1 MRPERRF
8 VDLTERIIYL
18 RSIPVAAM
26 LPPPVLRG
34 IAGYL
39 RERTF
44 EEGEMLMR
52 MGEPIM
58 ALELLTEG
66 KLALVRG
73 GRELGTLAPPQSL
86 GFLGILARG
95 DGTYDATAIARTR
108 SLELASDALMELL
121 EDHFSLLH
129 ATLTYLAERLLYELM
144 EMPAEMLGFPFDDA
158 IKVGEREID
167 LVERILLL
175 RRMTGFK
182 RTNVNALAALSQQL
196 TEVRVPPGTK
206 LWKRGDAPE
215 KALFI
220 ASGVVVCKKEVGEWR
235 YGPGTAVG
243 GLENLAG
250 KPRWYDAE
258 TETALV
264 ALEGRGEGLLDMFE
278 DNFSMAMDFVS
289 MMAESL
295 VGVLERRAAMG
306 QSPLQ
311 VMRNVSKLGAV
322 PVGA

>member
-8 VDLTERIIYL
+8 VDLTERMIYL

-26 LPPPVLRG
+26 LPPPVLRA
-34 IAGYL
+34 IAAYL

-66 KLALVRG
+66 KLALVRA

-86 GFLGILARG
+86 GFLGILARS
-95 DGTYDATAIARTR
+95 DGTYDATAVARTR
-108 SLELASDALMELL
+108 SLELAADALIELL

-129 ATLTYLAERLLYELM
+129 ATLMYLSDRLLYELM
-144 EMPAEMLGFPFDDA
+144 ELPPQMLGFPFDEA
-158 IKVGEREID
+158 IKVGDKEID

-175 RRMTGFK
+175 RRMSGFK

-196 TEVRVPPGTK
+196 TEVRFPAGTQ
-206 LWKRGDAPE
+206 LWKRGDSPDRS
-215 KALFI
+215 LFI
-220 ASGVVVCKKEVGEWR
+220 ASGVVVCKKEAGEWR

-243 GLENLAG
+243 GLENLAS

-258 TETALV
+258 TETPLV
-264 ALEGRGEGLLDMFE
+264 ALEGKGEGLLDMFE

-306 QSPLQ
+306 QAPLQ